1 MRKGYGEVMSILED
15 LWFDNLVVQDAEIR
29 KGSEQEK
36 ALAASVRCEDAL
48 RETLTE
54 KQKEQFALCGE
65 RRNELLTVF
74 EKEAF
79 IRGFKLGARMTA
91 EVLSDG

>member
-1 MRKGYGEVMSILED
+1 MSILED
-15 LWFDNLVVQDAEIR
+15 LWFDNLVVQYAEIR

-36 ALAASVRCEDAL
+36 ALAASVKCDDAL

-54 KQKEQFALCGE
+54 KQKEQFSACSE
-65 RRNELLTVF
+65 HRNELLTVF

-79 IRGFKLGARMTA
+79 IRGFKLGARMAA

>member
-1 MRKGYGEVMSILED
+1 MSVLED
-15 LWFDNLVVQDAEIR
+15 LWFDNLVVQEVEIR

-36 ALAASVRCEDAL
+36 ALAASVKCEDTF
-48 RETLTE
+48 REMLTE

-65 RRNELLTVF
+65 HKNELLTVF

-79 IRGFKLGARMTA
+79 IRGFKLGARMAA
-91 EVLSDG
+91 EVLSADR

>member
-1 MRKGYGEVMSILED
+1 MSILED
-15 LWFDNLVVQDAEIR
+15 LWFDNLVVQDVEIR

-36 ALAASVRCEDAL
+36 TLAASVRCEETF

-65 RRNELLTVF
+65 RRNEVLTVF

-79 IRGFKLGARMTA
+79 IRGFKLGARMAA

>member
-1 MRKGYGEVMSILED
+1 MSILED
-15 LWFDNLVVQDAEIR
+15 MWFDNLIVQDVEIR
-29 KGSEQEK
+29 KGSEKEK
-36 ALAASVRCEDAL
+36 ALTASAKCEDAL

-54 KQKEQFALCGE
+54 KQKEQFAFCAE

-79 IRGFKLGARMTA
+79 IRGFKLGAQIFA
-91 EVLSDG
+91 EVFSK

>member
-1 MRKGYGEVMSILED
+1 MSMSILED
-15 LWFDNLVVQDAEIR
+15 LWFDNLVVQDVEIR
-29 KGSEQEK
+29 KGSEQVK
-36 ALAASVRCEDAL
+36 ALAASVKCEDAL

-79 IRGFKLGARMTA
+79 IRGFKLCARMA
-91 EVLSDG
+91 SEVLSDD

>member
-1 MRKGYGEVMSILED
+1 MSILED
-15 LWFDNLVVQDAEIR
+15 LWFDNLIVNDAEIK

-36 ALAASVRCEDAL
+36 VLAASVKCDETF

-54 KQKEQFALCGE
+54 KQKEQFALCSE

-79 IRGFKLGARMTA
+79 IRGFKLGARMAA

>member
-1 MRKGYGEVMSILED
+1 MSVLED
-15 LWFDNLVVQDAEIR
+15 LWCDNLVVQDVDIR
-29 KGSEQEK
+29 KGSEQKK
-36 ALAASVRCEDAL
+36 ALAASVKCEDVL

-79 IRGFKLGARMTA
+79 IRGFKLGARMAA

>member
-1 MRKGYGEVMSILED
+1 MSILED
-15 LWFDNLVVQDAEIR
+15 MWFDNLVVQDAEIH

-36 ALAASVRCEDAL
+36 ALAASVRCDDAL

-54 KQKEQFALCGE
+54 KQKEQFALCAE
-65 RRNELLTVF
+65 RRNDLLTVF

-79 IRGFKLGARMTA
+79 IRGFKLGARMAA
-91 EVLSDG
+91 EVLTDD

>member
-1 MRKGYGEVMSILED
+1 MSILEA

-36 ALAASVRCEDAL
+36 TLAASVRCEHAL

-54 KQKEQFALCGE
+54 KQKEQSALCGE
-65 RRNELLTVF
+65 RRNEVLTLF

-79 IRGFKLGARMTA
+79 LHNQSIP
-91 EVLSDG
+91 LSFLWQR

>member
-1 MRKGYGEVMSILED
+1 MKCD
-15 LWFDNLVVQDAEIR
+15 
-29 KGSEQEK
+29 
-36 ALAASVRCEDAL
+36 DAL

-54 KQKEQFALCGE
+54 KQKEQFSACGE

-79 IRGFKLGARMTA
+79 IRGFKLGAKMAA
-91 EVLSDG
+91 EVLSED

>member
-1 MRKGYGEVMSILED
+1 MSILED

-36 ALAASVRCEDAL
+36 VLAASVRCEDAL

-79 IRGFKLGARMTA
+79 IRGFKLGARMAA
-91 EVLSDG
+91 EVLTEDLV

>member
-1 MRKGYGEVMSILED
+1 MSILED

-54 KQKEQFALCGE
+54 KQKEQFELCSE

-79 IRGFKLGARMTA
+79 IRGFKLGARLAA
-91 EVLSDG
+91 EVLAEE

>member
-1 MRKGYGEVMSILED
+1 MSTLED
-15 LWFDNLVVQDAEIR
+15 LWFDNLVVQNVEIR

-36 ALAASVRCEDAL
+36 ALVASVKCEDVL

-79 IRGFKLGARMTA
+79 IQGFKLGARMAA
-91 EVLSDG
+91 EVLSE

>member
-1 MRKGYGEVMSILED
+1 MSILED

-29 KGSEQEK
+29 KGSEKEK
-36 ALAASVRCEDAL
+36 VLAASVRCEDAL
-48 RETLTE
+48 REKLTE
-54 KQKEQFALCGE
+54 KQKEQFDLCGE

-79 IRGFKLGARMTA
+79 IRGFMLGARMAA

>member
-1 MRKGYGEVMSILED
+1 MHSILED
-15 LWFDNLVVQDAEIR
+15 LWFDNLAVQDAEIR

-36 ALAASVRCEDAL
+36 VLAASVKCDETF

-79 IRGFKLGARMTA
+79 IRGFKFGARMAA
-91 EVLSDG
+91 EVLSDS

>member
-1 MRKGYGEVMSILED
+1 M
-15 LWFDNLVVQDAEIR
+15 

-36 ALAASVRCEDAL
+36 APTVSVERDDTF
-48 RETLTE
+48 RERLTE
-54 KQKEQFALCGE
+54 KPKEQFALCGD

-79 IRGFKLGARMTA
+79 IRGFKIGAQMA
-91 EVLSDG
+91 SEVLSGD

>member
-1 MRKGYGEVMSILED
+1 LE
-15 LWFDNLVVQDAEIR
+15 
-29 KGSEQEK
+29 
-36 ALAASVRCEDAL
+36 ASVKCDDAF

-54 KQKEQFALCGE
+54 EQKEQFSACGE
-65 RRNELLTVF
+65 RRDELLLVC

-79 IRGFKLGARMTA
+79 IRGFKLGARMAA